1 MPQTI
6 ISALGTKFTART
18 KNTLDV
24 LVEKELKT
32 QMKQENL
39 QQEEPMKQHSKGQ
52 IMQNLMKKNFNY
64 VINSFYELNQREKER
79 EEAARC
85 EIKKTI
91 E

>member
-39 QQEEPMKQHSKGQ
+39 QQEEPMK
-52 IMQNLMKKNFNY
+52 
-64 VINSFYELNQREKER
+64 
-79 EEAARC
+79 
-85 EIKKTI
+85 
-91 E
+91 